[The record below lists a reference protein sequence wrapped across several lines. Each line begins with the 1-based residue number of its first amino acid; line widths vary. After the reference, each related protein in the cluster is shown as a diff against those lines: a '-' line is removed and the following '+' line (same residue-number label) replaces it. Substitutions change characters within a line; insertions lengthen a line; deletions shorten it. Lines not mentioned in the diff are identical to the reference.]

1 MNQLKM
7 TTFSL
12 LLIGTKS
19 RGADTIWDM
28 QFSNGW
34 MEYEVRNECK
44 LRLNYIDQESHRA
57 KSKVKVAE
65 EYTTPI
71 GKHGKI

>member
-28 QFSNGW
+28 QFSSGW

-44 LRLNYIDQESHRA
+44 LRLNYIDQR
-57 KSKVKVAE
+57 KSQ
-65 EYTTPI
+65 
-71 GKHGKI
+71 G